1 MTTIQAS
8 AVANHAPGAAQPAA
22 AALQATLET
31 LQHRLS
37 DCVNCASASTS
48 EGKADI
54 ASLQAQIGLVQQSIN
69 APAKSSTPLI
79 AAPDQVSSI
88 QTAQD
93 LLVGSQV
100 NLFA

>member
-8 AVANHAPGAAQPAA
+8 AGVNQAPAASQPAP
-22 AALQATLET
+22 AALQATLES

-37 DCVNCASASTS
+37 DCVNCASASTD

-54 ASLQAQIGLVQQSIN
+54 ANLQAQIGLVQQSIN
-69 APAKSSTPLI
+69 APTTTAAPLI
-79 AAPDQVSSI
+79 AAPEQVSTI

-93 LLVGSQV
+93 LLLGSQV
-100 NLFA
+100 NLYA